1 MSIPLALVSVVAG
14 VVLVV
19 TFAGRLVRGA
29 VGTSSAMGV
38 SAFLISVIFIG
49 FDPENLAVGVAGSVE
64 QVPGIALGS
73 VVGAAMVALALAFG
87 VTALLAPMRF
97 ASAPTPVLA
106 VPVAAVALFG
116 VVSLDGR
123 LSRLDGAVLLLGY
136 ALAVAF
142 LIWLSRRGVDVASA
156 TEPDEPEVESAR
168 RAVGMLVV
176 ALIAIVVGSELAVEG
191 SKTVIAWLGVADT
204 FYGMAI
210 LALLVSIEE
219 LAREL
224 PAARRGHPEITFG
237 NVVGSTLAFFLFN
250 GGLIALARPVELSAS
265 TTTFYLPVAFVTVV
279 VISGLMLRKAV
290 PRWAGAVL
298 VGLYLLFVIGGYL
311 VDRAAALG
319 AVG

>member
-1 MSIPLALVSVVAG
+1 MYLPYAVNQLCHMGMRLRLMC
-14 VVLVV
+14 VLQM
-19 TFAGRLVRGA
+19 LVRK
-29 VGTSSAMGV
+29 SSC
-38 SAFLISVIFIG
+38 
-49 FDPENLAVGVAGSVE
+49 
-64 QVPGIALGS
+64 GI
-73 VVGAAMVALALAFG
+73 V
-87 VTALLAPMRF
+87 
-97 ASAPTPVLA
+97 
-106 VPVAAVALFG
+106 
-116 VVSLDGR
+116 
-123 LSRLDGAVLLLGY
+123 
-136 ALAVAF
+136 
-142 LIWLSRRGVDVASA
+142 
-156 TEPDEPEVESAR
+156 
-168 RAVGMLVV
+168 
-176 ALIAIVVGSELAVEG
+176 
-191 SKTVIAWLGVADT
+191 WLGVADT

>member
-156 TEPDEPEVESAR
+156 SEPEEPEVRSVG
-168 RAVGMLVV
+168 RAAGLLVV
-176 ALIAIVVGSELAVEG
+176 SLVAIVVGSELAVEG

-210 LALLVSIEE
+210 LALLAPMRFASAPTPV
-219 LAREL
+219 LA
-224 PAARRGHPEITFG
+224 
-237 NVVGSTLAFFLFN
+237 V
-250 GGLIALARPVELSAS
+250 
-265 TTTFYLPVAFVTVV
+265 PVAAVALFAVV
-279 VISGLMLRKAV
+279 SLDGRLSRLD
-290 PRWAGAVL
+290 GAVL
-298 VGLYLLFVIGGYL
+298 LLGYALAVAFL
-311 VDRAAALG
+311 VWLSRRGVDVASATEPDEP
-319 AVG
+319 